1 VSVLAA
7 SLATDIGVP
16 GANGMNIV
24 GVFKFLDAVIMISRR
39 RGIPVHKIS
48 RHIML
53 CYIMRYRLLSIL
65 DVEVDLH
72 RQGRRDEKE

>member
-16 GANGMNIV
+16 GAKGINIV

-39 RGIPVHKIS
+39 RGIPVHIIS
-48 RHIML
+48 CYVML
-53 CYIMRYRLLSIL
+53 SYAVSVTQYLR
-65 DVEVDLH
+65 
-72 RQGRRDEKE
+72 K